1 MPWLY
6 KNKIIYTL
14 PLRAKDNTGK
24 SYTAETV
31 KKNLHKL
38 DIIEISGPPSYN
50 ERTHKLEFNFN
61 AKQWKKVKLTK
72 QEIKD
77 RDKNLWEKI
86 KATRNKFLM
95 ETDWT
100 EISYNTDIDLYGI
113 PSNIIDKPMKKLYE
127 KYRQELR
134 DIPQKYN
141 DPKDVIFPMT
151 PQAILRELELLK
163 IERELIEKEQKEIQ
177 KQEIK
182 RITTSSDKLV

>member
-1 MPWLY
+1 LNNY
-6 KNKIIYTL
+6 ISHENQLLTSTFEKNWYWYFESLFWPEQIN
-14 PLRAKDNTGK
+14 R
-24 SYTAETV
+24 
-31 KKNLHKL
+31 
-38 DIIEISGPPSYN
+38 
-50 ERTHKLEFNFN
+50 
-61 AKQWKKVKLTK
+61 
-72 QEIKD
+72 IKD
-77 RDKNLWEKI
+77 RDKDLWEKI